1 VNIEKSFYPMVS
13 VGCVEYESN
22 EQSSS
27 SSGIEDFDRK
37 KKGLLKEMKVFII
50 FSRGLELYA
59 DESLLKYLEGK

>member
-1 VNIEKSFYPMVS
+1 MVS